1 MEWILAPSEKKWIV
15 IFSVIVLGVTTLPFV
30 LGFWQEGSDWRFTG
44 FFLGVEDGNSY
55 IAKMLLG
62 SQGEWLFS
70 TPYTAYPQSGFLAFL
85 PYLLLG
91 KLTAPPGQHAQL
103 VALFQFFRW
112 AGGFVMI
119 AATYRFVGYFL
130 SEPGLRKL
138 GMVIAVLGGGLG
150 WLNLFGFQDL
160 WGSRLPLEFY
170 SPETF
175 GFLSLF
181 TLPHLAMARGL
192 LLLSILAYWRG
203 YDYDYRITEKFLNG
217 LMWII
222 LGLMQPLTVVV
233 GWFVIGVDILIR
245 LVRSRKI
252 PLSSFIRQ
260 KGVVNGAVMVLCSAP
275 IVIYTV
281 ISFALDPFLKI
292 WSAQNIIQSPPP
304 TDYLLGYVVLIP
316 FVYLGIRHIMQE
328 KQMEGLVITA
338 WILLLPVLAYF
349 PYNLQRRLPEG
360 TWAAVVVLAII
371 GLRSMQANHRR
382 LGIAFIAIT
391 FLSAILIYTGS
402 IFTVLQTNRPVFRP
416 TDEISSFVFLAERVD
431 KFPVVLAAYDTSNAI
446 PAWAAVRTVIGHGP
460 ESVNLEET
468 KREVKE
474 CFDAKTTG
482 DRRNIIIDQ
491 YSVRYLIWGPAERE
505 LGSWDPG
512 SWSGLERIYQN
523 STYQIFEVKQ

>member
-1 MEWILAPSEKKWIV
+1 MAPSEKKWIL
-15 IFSVIVLGVTTLPFV
+15 IFSVIVLGITTLPFV
-30 LGFWQEGSDWRFTG
+30 LGFWQEGSGWQFTG

-62 SQGEWLFS
+62 GQGEWLFR

-103 VALFQFFRW
+103 VALFQLFRW

-119 AATYRFVGYFL
+119 AATYKFVGYFL
-130 SEPGLRKL
+130 HEPGLRKL
-138 GMVIAVLGGGLG
+138 GTAIAVLGGGLG
-150 WLNLFGFQDL
+150 WLNLFGFQGL
-160 WGSRLPLEFY
+160 WGGRLPLEFY

-181 TLPHLAMARGL
+181 TLPHLSMARGL
-192 LLLSILAYWRG
+192 LLLGILAYWRG
-203 YDYDYRITEKFLNG
+203 YERDYHVNDRLLNG
-217 LMWII
+217 LLWIVM
-222 LGLMQPLTVVV
+222 GLMQPLTVVV

-245 LVRSRKI
+245 QVRSRNK

-260 KGVVNGAVMVLCSAP
+260 KGLVNGAVMVLCSAP
-275 IVIYTV
+275 IVVYTV

-304 TDYLLGYVVLIP
+304 VDYLLGYVVLIP
-316 FVYLGIRHIMQE
+316 FVYLGIRQIIQE
-328 KQMEGLVITA
+328 KRLEGLVIMA
-338 WILLLPVLAYF
+338 WVFLLPVLAYF

-360 TWAAVVVLAII
+360 TWAAMVVLAIT
-371 GLRSMQANHRR
+371 GLRSMQANRRR
-382 LGIAFIAIT
+382 LGAAFLATT

-402 IFTVLQTNRPVFRP
+402 IFTVLQTNRPVYRP
-416 TDEISSFVFLAERVD
+416 ADEISSFVFLSERV
-431 KFPVVLAAYDTSNAI
+431 KNFPVVMAAYDTSNTI

-474 CFDAKTTG
+474 CFDSKTTD
-482 DRRNIIIDQ
+482 DRRNIIFDQ
-491 YSVRYLIWGPAERE
+491 YSIRYLIWGPAERE
-505 LGSWDPG
+505 LGSWDPV
-512 SWSGLERIYQN
+512 SWSELERLYQN